1 MISEIS
7 LSPHLTLCSNESR
20 YILDSDGVLNIQSVA
35 LALHTSLVY
44 QDTSVS
50 RQSCKRQSHVIIEGA
65 DLTDRPG
72 VLELG

>member
-35 LALHTSLVY
+35 LALHTSLVH

-50 RQSCKRQSHVIIEGA
+50 RQSCKRQSHVIVKGTNLA
-65 DLTDRPG
+65 DRPSI
-72 VLELG
+72 LELG